1 MNSMNYVKSTLV
13 IAVAVLGLTAT
24 DSMAAGG
31 KPNPYAVKPIES
43 PFKGVVGNV
52 SPTSVSVKGEVQL
65 ANPDKSNAGGKSKPT
80 LQNFSFSIKGAKLTR
95 DGKPCELKDVQKGDT
110 ATVTFTCKKDSEKRI
125 VSAIDFSAGGGGAA
139 EKPKAGEKK
148 ADEKK

>member
-1 MNSMNYVKSTLV
+1 MKSTV
-13 IAVAVLGLTAT
+13 VMAVVVLGLMAT
-24 DSMAAGG
+24 NTMAGG
-31 KPNPYAVKPIES
+31 KPDPNAVKVES

-52 SPTSVSVKGEVQL
+52 SPASVSVKGEVQL
-65 ANPDKSNAGGKSKPT
+65 ANPDKTNAGGKSKPI
-80 LQNFSFSIKGAKLTR
+80 LRNFPFSIKGAKLTR

-110 ATVTFTCKKDSEKRI
+110 ATVTFTTKKDSDKRV
-125 VSAIDFSAGGGGAA
+125 VSAIDFSKGGGGAD